1 MNFMSLLTN
10 PMALAGTALTVGAAT
25 QIPNMVSAAQ
35 GRAREGGSALG
46 GEQINRVLGA
56 DLKDLINLQKAA
68 GGVAAEQ
75 YRALSPDVN
84 RNLDLAQARAMQL
97 AQQQG
102 QITGGLAQQKY
113 QYQLAGGAQQMGG
126 QVLGSML
133 QNANPY
139 GAEAF
144 KSNVGIQL

>member
-10 PMALAGTALTVGAAT
+10 PVALGATALGVGAAT
-25 QIPNMVSAAQ
+25 QIPNLYAAAQ

-46 GEQINRVLGA
+46 GDPVGRISE
-56 DLKDLINLQKAA
+56 KDVKDYIRLQKAA
-68 GGVAAEQ
+68 GGVARDQ
-75 YRALSPDVN
+75 YAALSPLVN

-113 QYQLAGGAQQMGG
+113 QYQLAGGAQQLGG

-144 KSNVGIQL
+144 KAGVNIQL

>member
-10 PMALAGTALTVGAAT
+10 PVALGATALGVGAAT
-25 QIPNMVSAAQ
+25 QIPNIVSAAQ

-46 GEQINRVLGA
+46 GDPVGRISE
-56 DLKDLINLQKAA
+56 KDVKDYIRLQEAA
-68 GGVAAEQ
+68 GGMAAKQ
-75 YRALSPDVN
+75 YAQLSPLVN

-113 QYQLAGGAQQMGG
+113 QYQLAGGAQQLGG

-144 KSNVGIQL
+144 KAGVNIQL

>member
-10 PMALAGTALTVGAAT
+10 PVALGATALGVGAAT
-25 QIPNMVSAAQ
+25 QIPNLYAAAQ

-46 GEQINRVLGA
+46 GDPVGRISE
-56 DLKDLINLQKAA
+56 KDVKDYIRLQEAA
-68 GGVAAEQ
+68 GGMAAKQ
-75 YRALSPDVN
+75 YAQLSPLVN

-113 QYQLAGGAQQMGG
+113 QYQLAGGAQQLGG

-144 KSNVGIQL
+144 KAGVNIQL